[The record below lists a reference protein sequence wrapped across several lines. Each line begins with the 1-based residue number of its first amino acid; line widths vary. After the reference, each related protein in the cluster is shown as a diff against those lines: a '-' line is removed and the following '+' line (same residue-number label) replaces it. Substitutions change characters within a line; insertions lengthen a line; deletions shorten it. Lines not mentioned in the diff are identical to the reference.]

1 MPTKN
6 LFKKAKEAAPDKKT
20 TAKDSKVRVTID
32 QPDFFE
38 KVDRLSTLTDNMKR
52 EKAEADMI
60 HDEIKDLGKTAW
72 ADLYQ
77 KTGKNPGTIVLE
89 AKEGLDTAQVMYV
102 PSDKYISINKD
113 RAEALIETYGEDIV
127 EEKTTFQFDNEMIEK
142 YGEVL
147 SNLIE
152 NCDEITDADKEKI
165 IKAVTTFSIAKGTID
180 KMKAYGDVDMI
191 VEEVKPVISL
201 KNVEVIKG

>member
-1 MPTKN
+1 MAN
-6 LFKKAKEAAPDKKT
+6 LFSKAKQSAPDKKT
-20 TAKDSKVRVTID
+20 AAKDTKVRVTIE

-38 KVDRLSTLTDNMKR
+38 KVERLSILNDNMKR

-60 HDEIKDLGKTAW
+60 HDEIKEIGKAEW
-72 ADLYQ
+72 AKLYQ
-77 KTGKNPGTIVLE
+77 NTSKNPGTIVLE
-89 AKEGLDTAQVMYV
+89 AKDGLDVAQLQLV

-127 EEKTTFQFDNEMIEK
+127 EENTTFAFDNTMIEK

-147 SNLIE
+147 SSLIE
-152 NCDEITDADKEKI
+152 NCGEIADADKEKI

-201 KNVEVIKG
+201 KNVEIVKG

>member
-1 MPTKN
+1 MPN

-20 TAKDSKVRVTID
+20 AAKDSKVRVTVD

-38 KVDRLSTLTDNMKR
+38 KVERLSFLNDNMKR

-60 HDEIKDLGKTAW
+60 HDEIKDLGKAEW
-72 ADLYQ
+72 SKVYQ
-77 KTGKNPGTIVLE
+77 NTGKNPGTIVLE
-89 AKEGLDTAQVMYV
+89 AKEGLDVAQLQFV

-127 EEKTTFQFDNEMIEK
+127 EENTTFQFDNAMIEK

-152 NCDEITDADKEKI
+152 SCDEIAEADREKI

>member
-1 MPTKN
+1 MSTKN
-6 LFKKAKEAAPDKKT
+6 LFAKAKQAAPDKKT
-20 TAKDSKVRVTID
+20 AAKDAKVRVTID

-38 KVDRLSTLTDNMKR
+38 KVDRLSALNENLKR
-52 EKAEADMI
+52 DKAEADMI

-89 AKEGLDTAQVMYV
+89 SKEGLDTAMVQFI

-127 EEKTTFQFDNEMIEK
+127 EENTTFAFDNTMIER

-147 SNLIE
+147 SSLIE
-152 NCDEITDADKEKI
+152 NCDEIADADKEKI

-201 KNVEVIKG
+201 KNVEIVKG

>member
-1 MPTKN
+1 MAN
-6 LFKKAKEAAPDKKT
+6 LFKKAKESAPDKKT
-20 TAKDSKVRVTID
+20 AAKDAKVRVTVD

-38 KVDRLSTLTDNMKR
+38 KVERLSFLNDNMKR

-60 HDEIKDLGKTAW
+60 HDEIKDLGKTEW
-72 ADLYQ
+72 SKLYQ
-77 KTGKNPGTIVLE
+77 NTGKNPGTIVLE
-89 AKEGLDTAQVMYV
+89 AKEGLDVAQLQFV
-102 PSDKYISINKD
+102 PSDKYITINKD
-113 RAEALIETYGEDIV
+113 RAEALVETYGEDIV
-127 EEKTTFQFDNEMIEK
+127 EETTTFAFDNTMIER

-152 NCDEITDADKEKI
+152 NCDEIAEADKEKI

-201 KNVEVIKG
+201 KNAEVIKG

>member
-1 MPTKN
+1 MAN
-6 LFKKAKEAAPDKKT
+6 LFNKAKASAPEKT
-20 TAKDSKVRVTID
+20 TKAKDTKVRVTVD

-38 KVDRLSTLTDNMKR
+38 KVSRLSFLNDNMKR

-60 HDEIKDLGKTAW
+60 HDEVKDLGKAEW
-72 ADLYQ
+72 AKLYQ
-77 KTGKNPGTIVLE
+77 NTSKNPGTIVLE
-89 AKEGLDTAQVMYV
+89 AKSGLDTAQVMYV
-102 PSDKYISINKD
+102 PSDKYITINKD
-113 RAEALIETYGEDIV
+113 RAESLIETYGEDIV
-127 EEKTTFQFDNEMIEK
+127 EESTTFQFDNAMIEK

-152 NCDEITDADKEKI
+152 SCDEIADADKEKI

-180 KMKAYGDVDMI
+180 KMKTYGDVDMI
-191 VEEVKPVISL
+191 VEEIKPVISL